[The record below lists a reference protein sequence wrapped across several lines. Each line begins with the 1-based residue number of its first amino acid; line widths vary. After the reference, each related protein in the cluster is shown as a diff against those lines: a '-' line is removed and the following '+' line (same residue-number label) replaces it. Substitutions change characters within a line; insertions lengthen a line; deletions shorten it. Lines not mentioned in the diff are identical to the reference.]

1 MINTIEFVTTSGVK
15 AVIKERLTF
24 GEKRRVQKILMS
36 KITVDT
42 ITKEGA
48 TSVKKATADIA
59 LEYQDAMTEVA
70 LVSTEVD
77 GKVKDENPYY
87 DMMSWEGER
96 EKDAQEII
104 NKISEI
110 HTTTETKQEGEKK
123 EAGSV

>member
-77 GKVKDENPYY
+77 GRSWGVKEDSLCDIVKVIEVWNLFVFCNLIFGIFFIFNKSVNYY
-87 DMMSWEGER
+87 YES
-96 EKDAQEII
+96 
-104 NKISEI
+104 
-110 HTTTETKQEGEKK
+110 
-123 EAGSV
+123 